1 MFWSSVGLDARKGEI
16 VCPLRLL
23 TLQDINSLY
32 GLSNISLNF
41 NWENLM
47 SVNDF
52 LIVDASQQCN
62 NVAKKKLIFAIYRF
76 TTSSLKLS
84 KLLFISQLVNIV
96 RLTFKP
102 VFLYTISYNW
112 RTNDVNGDLKM
123 AHFDLPR
130 RP

>member
-62 NVAKKKLIFAIYRF
+62 NVAKK
-76 TTSSLKLS
+76 
-84 KLLFISQLVNIV
+84 N
-96 RLTFKP
+96 
-102 VFLYTISYNW
+102 
-112 RTNDVNGDLKM
+112 
-123 AHFDLPR
+123 
-130 RP
+130 